1 MRQRQS
7 ASQRSVRCVH
17 VDTTRLDTEQEF
29 QLSAMVQPDGTKI
42 YRLQSSQD
50 MEVTSPL
57 YDLVTD
63 TKLSQAHFE

>member
-17 VDTTRLDTEQEF
+17 VDTIRLDQEQDLEF
-29 QLSAMVQPDGTKI
+29 ELSAIVQSDGTKI

-50 MEVTSPL
+50 MKVTSHL

-63 TKLSQAHFE
+63 TK